1 MRPARTATAVV
12 LATALAWTGVASA
25 ETATLKRGAMDIVG
39 APLDLAL
46 TPYTA
51 TSTFVRKFYMSEKQS
66 ALEKVFLTPLV
77 GTVYATTCIMGI
89 TGTVTVMRVVDAIV
103 NVPLGLAM
111 LGAEK
116 EPDTAMYE
124 PTKGGALVDYKG
136 IYFGA
141 YNCEGYF
148 Q

>member
-12 LATALAWTGVASA
+12 LATVLAWTGAASA
-25 ETATLKRGAMDIVG
+25 ETATLKRGAMDLVG
-39 APLDLAL
+39 APLDLAF

-51 TSTFVRKFYMSEKQS
+51 TSTFVRKFYMSDKQS
-66 ALEKVFLTPLV
+66 VLDKVLLTPLTGV
-77 GTVYATTCIMGI
+77 VYATCCVMGI
-89 TGTVTVMRVVDAIV
+89 TGAVTVMRVADGIL

-116 EPDTAMYE
+116 EPDTALYE
-124 PTKGGALVDYKG
+124 PTKGGAVVDYKG
-136 IYFGA
+136 IYFGT